1 MELTLPGSQPRPLLR
16 ATARAV
22 VKIGTGVG
30 LPAGHEEILEYPYQD
45 TFSCEGRAYG
55 YYADVQSG
63 CQVREE

>member
-1 MELTLPGSQPRPLLR
+1 MKHSGLCMMVAVMVGLAATQEEGS
-16 ATARAV
+16 
-22 VKIGTGVG
+22 GGG

-45 TFSCEGRAYG
+45 TFSCEGQAYG

>member
-1 MELTLPGSQPRPLLR
+1 MRGLPRRRPTQEEGS
-16 ATARAV
+16 
-22 VKIGTGVG
+22 GVG

-45 TFSCEGRAYG
+45 TFSCEGQAYG